1 MTTKFFKI
9 FCVFFLGLLAV
20 SLSGYGEEK
29 QDGQYTPVYTKPLSP
44 EPLKGALSRI
54 IEFPFKVAKWPVD
67 QGILFNDRHRLD
79 KKAVWIYEESVR
91 RGIKPLFGTVDIA
104 LMPYYG
110 AELNLLTLA
119 GQKDRFPDL
128 FATATILHCPS
139 VFFMAGSEIGVQ
151 RIGDTG
157 FHAKGIVNY
166 ARDEKEPFYGI
177 GPDTSMGDSTSY
189 RMETTKVGVQAGY
202 EVSPSI
208 DITGGF
214 DYRNV
219 NIFNREHDG
228 KGDILHIFQGQNI
241 PGVNGNNLL
250 DYSAT
255 LSRDTRD
262 SKDDATQGSY
272 QKFLFQFTDNT
283 GGALARYFKYQLD
296 MAKYFK
302 LWSSRRI
309 FITRLFAEHN
319 DEVDHGAVPF
329 YDMAKLGGAGTN
341 DRDSEAM
348 RAEAE
353 KLMADI
359 LDKEVERQKEQL
371 LPQAIEEMNG
381 DDKQDAI
388 KTWLDRSR
396 TLFAAN
402 QYDLALFAAEKVFLY
417 DAENIVASEL
427 IDQIKGKALKEGKAD
442 TLFIHKMYKEEI
454 ADRLEQYRG
463 EAEDLASQG
472 RFGQAQFTAEKIL
485 MLEPEDPKALAVL
498 QKVLSHMD
506 RTRSE
511 AL

>member
-219 NIFNREHDG
+219 NIFNRAHDG

-348 RAEAE
+348 RGYVYNRFYGESSLLLNLE
-353 KLMADI
+353 YRYTVMEYKEFKL
-359 LDKEVERQKEQL
+359 
-371 LPQAIEEMNG
+371 
-381 DDKQDAI
+381 
-388 KTWLDRSR
+388 KT
-396 TLFAAN
+396 
-402 QYDLALFAAEKVFLY
+402 ALFNDLGQTFNEIHEF
-417 DAENIVASEL
+417 
-427 IDQIKGKALKEGKAD
+427 QIKDFRESYGVGFYLSYSRNTVVNFSVAHSNEGTQFYIKN
-442 TLFIHKMYKEEI
+442 K
-454 ADRLEQYRG
+454 
-463 EAEDLASQG
+463 LA
-472 RFGQAQFTAEKIL
+472 F
-485 MLEPEDPKALAVL
+485 
-498 QKVLSHMD
+498 
-506 RTRSE
+506 
-511 AL
+511 